1 MNKLVK
7 LKGVRTFMGQ
17 LIKLQDYVSRYEQN
31 IYLYPSRYV
40 RLKTQQWNKLL
51 QAWNEGDELFFQEK
65 KQEKVEEDWLNENKK
80 NIFQKLKEKWLKEE
94 VVEEPV
100 EEKKEE
106 EAETVFMPTFANRP
120 QTEEMLKRQ
129 FLDQLFHFQLRWG
142 SSTLLDQSF
151 INEEYYNNRYL
162 KLFLTRM
169 PDTFLVMFAPIFQI
183 KKAPVELDHLLITP
197 TAVLCIKF
205 LDDSKQ
211 SVYFGTKENFWK
223 VKNSNE
229 ETKILNPT
237 ISLNRTGAIVQQVFK
252 QYEISLPIKKVLVS
266 QNGYIDYPNVP
277 YDIELIEK
285 RTYEQW
291 FSSLRNLKSPL
302 KHIQLKAAQSLLF
315 FCQTTAIRRV
325 EWDENDEN

>member
-1 MNKLVK
+1 
-7 LKGVRTFMGQ
+7 MGQ

-51 QAWNEGDELFFQEK
+51 KAWKEGDELFFQEK
-65 KQEKVEEDWLNENKK
+65 KQENVEEDWLNESKK
-80 NIFQKLKEKWLKEE
+80 NIFQKLKEKLLKEE

-106 EAETVFMPTFANRP
+106 EEPEAVFVPTFTSRP
-120 QTEEMLKRQ
+120 ATEEMLKRQ

-151 INEEYYNNRYL
+151 IDKDYYTNRHL

-197 TAVLCIKF
+197 TAILCIKF
-205 LDDSKQ
+205 LDDREQ
-211 SVYFGTKENFWK
+211 SVYFGSKENFWK
-223 VKNSNE
+223 VKTPNQ

-252 QYEISLPIKKVLVS
+252 QHDIALPIKKVLVT

-277 YDIELIEK
+277 FDIEVIEK

-291 FSSLRNLKSPL
+291 FLSLRNLKSPL
-302 KHIQLKAAQSLLF
+302 KHIQLKAAQSLLYS
-315 FCQTTAIRRV
+315 CQTTAVRRV
-325 EWDENDEN
+325 EWEDEEN

>member
-1 MNKLVK
+1 
-7 LKGVRTFMGQ
+7 MGQ

-51 QAWNEGDELFFQEK
+51 QAWKEGDELFFQEK
-65 KQEKVEEDWLNENKK
+65 KQEEVEEDWLNQSKK
-80 NIFQKLKEKWLKEE
+80 NIFQKLKEKLLKEE
-94 VVEEPV
+94 IVEEPV

-106 EAETVFMPTFANRP
+106 EEPESVFMPTFTSRP
-120 QTEEMLKRQ
+120 ATEEMLKRQ

-151 INEEYYNNRYL
+151 IDKDYYTNRYL

-169 PDTFLVMFAPIFQI
+169 PDTFLVMFSPIFQI

-197 TAVLCIKF
+197 TAILCIKF
-205 LDDSKQ
+205 LDDHEQ
-211 SVYFGTKENFWK
+211 SVYFGSKENFWK
-223 VKNSNE
+223 VKTPNK

-252 QYEISLPIKKVLVS
+252 QQDIALPIKKILVT
-266 QNGYIDYPNVP
+266 QNGYIDYPHVP
-277 YDIELIEK
+277 FDIEIIEK

-291 FSSLRNLKSPL
+291 FLSLRNLKSPL
-302 KHIQLKAAQSLLF
+302 KHIQLKAAQSLLY
-315 FCQTTAIRRV
+315 FCQTTAVRRV
-325 EWDENDEN
+325 EWEEKEEN